1 MGFYGG
7 QETVDPKTADPLF
20 GEEAK
25 KVRTE
30 IFNALPSV
38 GARAQAGAERAAGA
52 ATQASGAYGPVMD
65 YGRSVLA
72 GNYLNAS
79 PQLNRALASSR
90 AASNTAAQ
98 AQQAE
103 ARANLANQQAATRA
117 QFGRAGQ
124 TFGTTN
130 QLAQGGNTAA
140 LEAQLGRSEAARL
153 AQQQATQDQV
163 VAENYGRE
171 RQLQQQAPG
180 MINMAATQP
189 VALLQSVPQ
198 IEYSA
203 LGPAVDI
210 TRGLSAGQASSAN
223 YYKPGV
229 GDYALQG
236 LGALGAAGGA
246 GFP

>member
-20 GEEAK
+20 GPEAK

-30 IFNALPSV
+30 VFNALPTV
-38 GARAQAGAERAAGA
+38 GARAQAGAERASQA
-52 ATQASGAYGPVMD
+52 ATQASGAYAPVMD

-79 PQLNRALASSR
+79 PALQRSIASTR
-90 AASNTAAQ
+90 AAGDMAAQ

-117 QFGRAGQ
+117 QFGRSGQ
-124 TFGTTN
+124 TFGTAN
-130 QLAQGGNTAA
+130 QLAQTGNTAG
-140 LEAQLGRSEAARL
+140 LEASLGRSEAARL
-153 AQQQATQDQV
+153 AQQKATEDQTY
-163 VAENYGRE
+163 AENYGRE
-171 RQLQQQAPG
+171 RMFQQQAPG
-180 MINMAATQP
+180 MVNMAATQP
-189 VALLQSVPQ
+189 VQLLQSVPG

-210 TRGLSAGQASSAN
+210 TRGLSAGQASSAS

-229 GDYALQG
+229 GDYTLQG

-246 GFP
+246 GF